1 MKRLLLGAACL
12 AAAPGFL
19 HAQAHRPEK
28 VSHRLW
34 DLVTHQAAPAA
45 ASRSLPHAEA
55 TAATAENQVVP
66 AAVPTEA
73 QRVVI
78 SALAE
83 ESPEALAEQL
93 AALGADHI
101 AIAGRVVSARLPVA
115 RISHLPA
122 LDSLRFARPALAF
135 TQAGL
140 TTSQGDKAQYSDLA
154 RTATGATGAG
164 VRVGIL
170 SDSFNNLGGMTAGKT
185 SGDLPGDI
193 LILKDYTPAPGEA
206 KRPDEGRAMAEIV
219 HDVAPGAT
227 VAFHTAWYGEADF
240 ANGIRRLA
248 NAGCQVIVDDVLYLE
263 EPMFADGIIAQ
274 AVNEVAARGVAYF
287 SSAGNGARQSYEAP
301 FVNAGGYHDFNPGT
315 TTDTIL
321 NISLN
326 NGSTYFVLQWPD
338 RYASTAPGNPGAA
351 TDLDIELV
359 NPDGTPVTYQNAA
372 GQVVPLGGFTP
383 NIGLDPVE
391 VFGVSVNAF
400 GVNCG
405 LQIKLKQGPA
415 PSRVKILWY
424 SSGHVGQQEWNTA
437 SSTLYGHMN
446 AAGAMAVGAAR
457 YCNTPAFGRTPPQ
470 MEYFS
475 SAGGTA
481 IYYLADGRPTYELR
495 EKPDFTAP
503 DGGNTTFFGGGDYCG
518 VTDSYPNFHGT
529 SAAAPHAAGVAAL
542 MLQARPNTAPDRIR
556 WLLQATAIDI
566 YINTAPPK
574 YVGFD
579 YDSGYGLID
588 AKTAMTVLTL
598 PPPALVAAASRKP
611 HGKTDPKPDY
621 DLPLALEGRPTV
633 DGRIDSRLTLVFAFD
648 RPILTATPRLV
659 RGSAQFAGEAVIE
672 NDSSV
677 VVELDGVA
685 DCQWLTVEL
694 ADVLAADGSFL
705 DATSVSVGILGGD
718 VNNTAAV
725 TGSDV
730 YQLRLVTG
738 ALTSEANFPLDVDM
752 SGSLSGM
759 DVYAVR
765 LRTGKA
771 LPPWSW

>member
-19 HAQAHRPEK
+19 HAQDHRPEK

-45 ASRSLPHAEA
+45 ASRSAPQ
-55 TAATAENQVVP
+55 AAAAAAAVKNPVLP

-78 SALAE
+78 SAIAE
-83 ESPEALAEQL
+83 DSPEALAQQL

-101 AIAGRVVSARLPVA
+101 AIAGRVVSARLPLA

-122 LDSLRFARPALAF
+122 LTSLRFARPALAF

-170 SDSFNNLGGMTAGKT
+170 SDSFNNLGGMAAGQ
-185 SGDLPGDI
+185 SSDDLPADI

-206 KRPDEGRAMAEIV
+206 NRPDEGRAMAEIV
-219 HDVAPGAT
+219 HDVAPGAA

-248 NAGCQVIVDDVLYLE
+248 DAGCQVIVDDVLYLE

-301 FVNAGGYHDFNPGT
+301 FVNADGYHDFDAGSA
-315 TTDTIL
+315 TDTIL

-326 NGSTYFVLQWPD
+326 TGSSYFVLQWPD

-359 NPDGTPVTYQNAA
+359 NPDGTPVTYRNAA
-372 GQVVPLGGFTP
+372 GQMVPLGGFTP

-405 LQIKLKQGPA
+405 LRIKLKQGPA
-415 PSRVKILWY
+415 PARVKVLWY
-424 SSGHVGQQEWNTA
+424 STGHVGQQEWNTA

-446 AAGAMAVGAAR
+446 AVGALAVGAAR
-457 YCNTPAFGRTPPQ
+457 YCNTPAFGRTPPL

-481 IYYLADGRPTYELR
+481 IYYLADGQPTYELR

-503 DGGNTTFFGGGDYCG
+503 DGGNTTFFGAADYCG
-518 VTDSYPNFHGT
+518 VTDSYPNFYGT

-542 MLQARPNTAPDRIR
+542 MLEARPNTAPDRIR
-556 WLLQATAIDI
+556 WLLQATAMDML
-566 YINTAPPK
+566 TA
-574 YVGFD
+574 GFD

-588 AKTAMTVLTL
+588 ANTAMTVLML
-598 PPPALVAAASRKP
+598 PPPRLVAAASRKP
-611 HGKTDPKPDY
+611 HGKTEPKPEY

-633 DGRIDSRLTLVFAFD
+633 DGRIDSQLTLVFTFD

-659 RGSAQFAGEAVIE
+659 RGSAQITGEAVIE
-672 NDSSV
+672 NESSV
-677 VVELDGVA
+677 MVRLENVA
-685 DCQWLTVEL
+685 DCQWLSVEL
-694 ADVLAADGSFL
+694 ADVLAADGSYL
-705 DATSVSVGILGGD
+705 DATSVSVGVLSGD

-730 YQLRLVTG
+730 YQLRLVAG
-738 ALTSEANFPLDVDM
+738 ALTSEANFPLDVDR

-771 LPPWSW
+771 LPLWSW

>member
-1 MKRLLLGAACL
+1 MI
-12 AAAPGFL
+12 
-19 HAQAHRPEK
+19 
-28 VSHRLW
+28 
-34 DLVTHQAAPAA
+34 
-45 ASRSLPHAEA
+45 
-55 TAATAENQVVP
+55 P
-66 AAVPTEA
+66 AAVPSTA

-78 SALAE
+78 SAIAE
-83 ESPEALAEQL
+83 ESPEALAQQL
-93 AALGADHI
+93 AALGADHL
-101 AIAGRVVSARLPVA
+101 AIAGRVVSARLPLA
-115 RISHLPA
+115 GISHLPA

-135 TQAGL
+135 TQAGQ

-170 SDSFNNLGGMTAGKT
+170 SDSFNNLGGMAAGTT
-185 SGDLPGDI
+185 SDDLPADI
-193 LILKDYTPAPGEA
+193 LILKDYTPAAGEP

-219 HDVAPGAT
+219 HDVAPGAA

-248 NAGCQVIVDDVLYLE
+248 DAGCQVIVDDVLYLE

-274 AVNEVAARGVAYF
+274 AVNEVAARGVVYF

-301 FVNAGGYHDFNPGT
+301 FVNSGGYHDFDAGSA
-315 TTDTIL
+315 TDTIL

-359 NPDGTPVTYQNAA
+359 YPDGQPVTYQNAA
-372 GQVVPLGGFTP
+372 GQTVPLGGFTP

-391 VFGVSVNAF
+391 LFGVTVNSF

-405 LQIKLKQGPA
+405 LRIKLKQGP
-415 PSRVKILWY
+415 PPPRVKILWY
-424 SSGHVGQQEWNTA
+424 VSGGALGQQEWFTH

-457 YCNTPAFGRTPPQ
+457 YCNTPAFGRTPPL

-481 IYYLADGRPTYELR
+481 IYYLTDGTPTYELR

-503 DGGNTTFFGGGDYCG
+503 DGGNTTFFGTSDACG
-518 VTDSYPNFHGT
+518 VTDNYPNFYGT

-542 MLQARPNTAPDRIR
+542 MLHARPNTSPDRIR
-556 WLLQATAIDI
+556 WLLQATAIDMK
-566 YINTAPPK
+566 TP
-574 YVGFD
+574 GFD
-579 YDSGYGLID
+579 FDSGYGLID
-588 AKTAMTVLTL
+588 AHTAMTVLTL
-598 PPPALVAAASRKP
+598 PPPTLVTAASRKP
-611 HGKTDPKPDY
+611 HGKTEPKPEY
-621 DLPLALEGRPTV
+621 DLPLALDGRPTV
-633 DGRIDSRLTLVFAFD
+633 DGRIDSRLTLVFTFD

-672 NDSSV
+672 NESSV
-677 VVELDGVA
+677 VVKLEGMA

-705 DATSVSVGILGGD
+705 DTASVSVGVLGGD
-718 VNNTAAV
+718 VNNSASV

-730 YQLRLVTG
+730 YQLRLVSG
-738 ALTSEANFPLDVDM
+738 ALVNAENFEMDVNLSGVLD
-752 SGSLSGM
+752 GM
-759 DVYAVR
+759 DVYAIR

-771 LPPWSW
+771 LPLWTW